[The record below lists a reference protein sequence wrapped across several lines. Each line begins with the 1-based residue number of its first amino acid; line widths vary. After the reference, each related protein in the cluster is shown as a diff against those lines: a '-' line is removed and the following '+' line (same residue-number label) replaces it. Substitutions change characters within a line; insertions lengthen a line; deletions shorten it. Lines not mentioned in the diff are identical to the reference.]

1 MDPNLIDGEYVT
13 RAARGVG
20 LELVSAH
27 VPGVVRYFKMIAGMA
42 ESVNAFPLDDSAEH
56 AAIFTPCPPPT
67 RG

>member
-1 MDPNLIDGEYVT
+1 MDPNLIDDEYVT

-20 LELVSAH
+20 LELVPAH

-42 ESVNAFPLDDSAEH
+42 ESVNAFPLDETTEP

-67 RG
+67 RD